1 MRFFFKR
8 RPSSDKLKAVINGAG
23 EVGIQVAD
31 HLANEDKDVVL
42 IDVDAETLREA
53 ADSMDIKTVLG
64 QGDSPVT
71 LAETGIKKADLV
83 LAVTDSDATNIIAC
97 LFANKLWPTAVT
109 LARIRNED
117 YTKGQEDLINNVLG
131 INTLINPEYEVVK
144 AIERMLSLP

>member
-8 RPSSDKLKAVINGAG
+8 RPTSDKLKAVIIGAG

-42 IDVDAETLREA
+42 IDVDAETLGEA

-71 LAETGIKKADLV
+71 LAETGIKKAEKG
-83 LAVTDSDATNIIAC
+83 
-97 LFANKLWPTAVT
+97 NK
-109 LARIRNED
+109 
-117 YTKGQEDLINNVLG
+117 
-131 INTLINPEYEVVK
+131 
-144 AIERMLSLP
+144 